1 MLQRWL
7 GFIENNIEDSLKMF
21 LQMSNILFRW
31 APLPGWTRSWPRSRE
46 REVGW
51 RGRGPSSLRGRQ
63 GREQDDDHNVED
75 HVGEE
80 DDDDVDDHDNED
92 DDHNVEEHDGEEDDD
107 NAVLIA

>member
-1 MLQRWL
+1 
-7 GFIENNIEDSLKMF
+7 MF

-63 GREQDDDHNVED
+63 GRQQEDDHNVD
-75 HVGEE
+75 HDDGEE
-80 DDDDVDDHDNED
+80 DDDDV
-92 DDHNVEEHDGEEDDD
+92 
-107 NAVLIA
+107 VLIAQHPD

>member
-1 MLQRWL
+1 
-7 GFIENNIEDSLKMF
+7 
-21 LQMSNILFRW
+21 MSNILFRW
-31 APLPGWTRSWPRSRE
+31 APLPGWIRSWPRSRE

-63 GREQDDDHNVED
+63 GRQQEDDHNVED

-80 DDDDVDDHDNED
+80 DDDDVDDHDNEY
-92 DDHNVEEHDGEEDDD
+92 DDHNVEEHDCEEDDD